1 MTQTQTYVSDIALS
15 AHEGT
20 CIMWSCSE
28 CPVQSSVLSNVDNR
42 TLHYIDHGIQVLIV
56 LCAHRKHITLF
67 VTFRSIISLLLSA
80 EECQSL
86 KTYR

>member
-1 MTQTQTYVSDIALS
+1 MYHVELQR
-15 AHEGT
+15 
-20 CIMWSCSE
+20 M
-28 CPVQSSVLSNVDNR
+28 SSTVFCMSNVDNR